1 MILAITMM
9 DNISRK
15 RNNVVFADAGIT
27 SRILTPP
34 VQVYAHAHNCTE
46 VKCNVVYMV
55 YIWCIYICRVYIE
68 SKCCLLPTMS
78 VLFRD
83 LYWPNIEARLGE
95 HKADVRK
102 GNVETSAVAEHIWS
116 KGHQVDWQ
124 KCSVLMQES
133 DLHRRCFLE
142 SWFIQRNVTMNR
154 EAGSLSS
161 AYNALCDC

>member
-1 MILAITMM
+1 MCLLGEPTDTLPLEKKA
-9 DNISRK
+9 
-15 RNNVVFADAGIT
+15 
-27 SRILTPP
+27 
-34 VQVYAHAHNCTE
+34 
-46 VKCNVVYMV
+46 NVVY
-55 YIWCIYICRVYIE
+55 CLPCQSCSEIYIGQTSR
-68 SKCCLLPTMS
+68 LL
-78 VLFRD
+78 
-83 LYWPNIEARLGE
+83 EARLGE